1 MHLIKYSTIWLFEV
15 HSSIS
20 LKHIPSNKYVHYWY
34 PAGRLEELFLSS
46 NVCCSC
52 DENLYI
58 VVKIRYCILQL
69 HHGLYPEV
77 TFHDE
82 VCTDRRKLLLDLLL
96 LNLLVNMPSRESP
109 ILKNQFGE
117 LWEEEVNKNQF
128 PFCKWRIYLQHTTSG
143 YNPYEPDMV
152 SHCPLWWP
160 HPSTATL
167 HQRGWHEMDTQTRL
181 HLSKWCGRFTCD
193 VNRKCFICN
202 KVVIVQFQGLS
213 VTDSVSMQCLDYLLT
228 FVTLPSSTLCIF
240 NCLAHPYGCPQ

>member
-1 MHLIKYSTIWLFEV
+1 MGS
-15 HSSIS
+15 
-20 LKHIPSNKYVHYWY
+20 
-34 PAGRLEELFLSS
+34 
-46 NVCCSC
+46 CSG
-52 DENLYI
+52 
-58 VVKIRYCILQL
+58 KKR
-69 HHGLYPEV
+69 
-77 TFHDE
+77 F
-82 VCTDRRKLLLDLLL
+82 
-96 LNLLVNMPSRESP
+96 
-109 ILKNQFGE
+109 
-117 LWEEEVNKNQF
+117 NKNQF
-128 PFCKWRIYLQHTTSG
+128 PFCKWRIYSQHTTSG

-228 FVTLPSSTLCIF
+228 FVTLPRSTLCIF
-240 NCLAHPYGCPQ
+240 NCLAHPYGCPQWSFPMLWDVKSLPVPSLLKKPPVPWKQSSKNQLIPVPSPVLRPHSFLLL